1 MQRETKKLQELE
13 VLLEKSTSRIQQL
26 ESAMGEPEN
35 YAVPAKFAALEKE
48 YSTLKKEVA
57 EVNKQLESVVEKVL
71 TLEDEL
77 G

>member
-1 MQRETKKLQELE
+1 
-13 VLLEKSTSRIQQL
+13 
-26 ESAMGEPEN
+26 MGEPDN

-48 YSTLKKEVA
+48 YSTLKKQVVELNTQV
-57 EVNKQLESVVEKVL
+57 ELIVEKVL

>member
-1 MQRETKKLQELE
+1 
-13 VLLEKSTSRIQQL
+13 
-26 ESAMGEPEN
+26 MGEPEN

-48 YSTLKKEVA
+48 YSTLKKEV
-57 EVNKQLESVVEKVL
+57 EVLNNQLESAVEKVL